1 MTNAGV
7 PVAAFAEQTV
17 KFYNASTETETLRI
31 TSDGKLL
38 VAGADSYHGD
48 ADDLVLKERSGS
60 NVGMTFQNTGTGY
73 GVIYFADSGSQNS
86 GRIQYDHSS
95 DSLDLFTAG
104 SERLSISSDGTLY
117 INGDGTGGRV
127 YAASGKLYLQS
138 GNGRQSF
145 NIADMAAGQSATH
158 EFNSSGNLVLAGDIT
173 STNGTFSGKVEV
185 GSSYAGGEI
194 LTIGKSSGTSYMS
207 FHNGGTAT
215 GFIGY
220 ADQLVSGGASDDFAL
235 RATNDLVFATNG
247 NSEVLRLTDGG
258 LMGLGTNSPSSYI
271 GGGENLVIAGSGN
284 AGMTIA
290 TGTSST
296 GSINFADGTS
306 GNARYRGRFE
316 YSHSLDALDIIT
328 AATTQI
334 RVDSIGRLLVNTTS
348 PSNGASYGNIV
359 LEFGGNSYNG
369 IKTRDTDNTGTVT
382 HLVFVSGSAAVGS
395 ITGDTGQAY
404 YNNLSDYRRKENDV
418 EIADGIQK
426 LKLLR
431 PIRFNYISDPNTVCD
446 GFFAHE
452 VTPAVPTAVTGE
464 KDAVD
469 SEGEIDP
476 QMLDASKI
484 VPLLT
489 AALQEAI
496 AKIETLETK
505 VAALENP

>member
-1 MTNAGV
+1 MSANKKITIFQVIILIICVIGAFQYSISNNQSEIIQDSFIEVIDSNGIKHNFDSK
-7 PVAAFAEQTV
+7 PQRVAIA
-17 KFYNASTETETLRI
+17 
-31 TSDGKLL
+31 
-38 VAGADSYHGD
+38 
-48 ADDLVLKERSGS
+48 
-60 NVGMTFQNTGTGY
+60 NT
-73 GVIYFADSGSQNS
+73 
-86 GRIQYDHSS
+86 
-95 DSLDLFTAG
+95 FTASAMRMIDVDPSVIVG
-104 SERLSISSDGTLY
+104 VSGDFYDEELWPEFSETPI
-117 INGDGTGGRV
+117 V
-127 YAASGKLYLQS
+127 Q
-138 GNGRQSF
+138 
-145 NIADMAAGQSATH
+145 QSAH
-158 EFNSSGNLVLAGDIT
+158 S
-173 STNGTFSGKVEV
+173 
-185 GSSYAGGEI
+185 EI
-194 LTIGKSSGTSYMS
+194 
-207 FHNGGTAT
+207 
-215 GFIGY
+215 
-220 ADQLVSGGASDDFAL
+220 DFEAL
-235 RATNDLVFATNG
+235 FDSRPEIYLVFATNG
-247 NSEVLRLTDGG
+247 NNEVLRLTAGG

-271 GGGENLVIAGSGN
+271 GGGENFVIAESGD

-296 GSINFADGTS
+296 GTINFADGTS
-306 GNARYRGRFE
+306 GDARYRGRIE
-316 YSHSLDALDIIT
+316 YSHSIDALDILT
-328 AATTQI
+328 AATT
-334 RVDSIGRLLVNTTS
+334 RVRIDSIGRLLVNTTS
-348 PSNGASYGNIV
+348 PSNGASFGNIT
-359 LEFGGNSYNG
+359 LEFAGNSYNG

-382 HLVFVSGSAAVGS
+382 HLVFVSGSSAVGS

-452 VTPAVPTAVTGE
+452 VTPAVPTAVTGA

-476 QMLDASKI
+476 QMLDASKL